1 MSGLADI
8 ERASMLARMRWSGAI
23 GWDKLLEPQRI
34 LIISEIVAEK
44 TYEWRTQQHSMMAI

>member
-1 MSGLADI
+1 
-8 ERASMLARMRWSGAI
+8 MLARMRWSGAI